1 MFVISG
7 VTGHV
12 GSVAAQELLAQKK
25 AVKVLVRD
33 AAKGAVWSQKGAS
46 VAVGSLDDAAFLGA
60 ALKGAEGFFT
70 LLPPNF
76 AVADFYAAQCKTAD
90 AIAAGVKAAGVPHVV
105 LLSSVGADLPS
116 GTGPIKGLHYLE
128 NALRATGTVLTA
140 IRPGYFQE
148 NLANSLAPARQ
159 GGIFPNLMASADY
172 PVPMIATKDI
182 GRLAA
187 QSLLSTPAK
196 SEVVDLHG
204 PAYTVRQAA
213 QLLGRAL
220 GKELKVVDVPA
231 AQHVDALMKAGFS
244 RNIAESF
251 AEMYDGFAKG
261 RMKPCGDRLVH
272 GKTELTEV
280 IAALT
285 GAAAHA

>member
-12 GSVAAQELLAQKK
+12 GSVAARELIAQKK
-25 AVKVLVRD
+25 AVKVIVRD
-33 AAKGAVWSQKGAS
+33 AAKGAAWAQQGAQT
-46 VAVGSLDDAAFLGA
+46 AVGSLDDAAFLGA
-60 ALKGAEGFFT
+60 ALKGAEGFFA

-76 AVADFYAAQCKTAD
+76 TVPDLYAAQVKTAD
-90 AIAAGVKAAGVPHVV
+90 AIAAAVKPAGVPRVV

-159 GGIFPNLMASADY
+159 AGIFPNLMASADY

-182 GRLAA
+182 GELAA
-187 QSLLSTPAK
+187 QSLLNAPAK
-196 SEVVDLHG
+196 SQVVDLHG

-213 QLLGRAL
+213 QMLGRAL
-220 GKELKVVDVPA
+220 GRELKVVDVPA

-251 AEMYDGFAKG
+251 AEMYGGFAQG
-261 RMKPCGDRLVH
+261 RIKPCGDLLVQ
-272 GKTELTEV
+272 GKTELSEV
-280 IAALT
+280 IAGLT
-285 GAAAHA
+285 GTAAHA